1 MTTAISW
8 NLRATVK
15 DGSLEDFRMLM
26 EEMVESTLNETGTLM
41 YEWFLGEDGASC
53 HIYERYS
60 GSDAVMTHVGT
71 FGADFA
77 ERFLA
82 LAEITELSVY
92 GDPSE
97 QVRTTLAGLEA
108 SFLGTLGGFSR

>member
-1 MTTAISW
+1 MTAAISW

-15 DGSLEDFRMLM
+15 DGSLEDFRVLM
-26 EEMVESTLNETGTLM
+26 EEMVESTLNESGTLM
-41 YEWFLGEDGASC
+41 YEWFLGEDGSSC

-60 GSDAVMTHVGT
+60 DSDAVMTHVGT
-71 FGADFA
+71 FGANFA

-82 LAEITELSVY
+82 LAEVTELSVY
-92 GDPSE
+92 GDPSDE
-97 QVRTTLAGLEA
+97 VRAALAGMGA